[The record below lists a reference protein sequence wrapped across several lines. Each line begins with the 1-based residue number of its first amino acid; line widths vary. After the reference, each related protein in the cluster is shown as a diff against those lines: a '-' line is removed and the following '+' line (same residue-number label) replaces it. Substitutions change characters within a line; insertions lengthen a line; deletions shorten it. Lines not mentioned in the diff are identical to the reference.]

1 MAFSANFQ
9 RFLLSRGEKAGDLN
23 PRSRLLRLLI
33 LCLLLL
39 FQSHQAFGYSV
50 LTHEAI
56 IDAEWEDHIKPL
68 FVARF
73 PRATAQQLHEAQ
85 AYAYGGSVIQDMGY
99 YPFGSRFFSHL
110 THYVRSGYFVQ
121 ALFNESRDI
130 NDYAFALGALSHY
143 VADIEGHS
151 IAVNRSVGLLY
162 PALHKKY
169 GDSVTWEES
178 PWEHSLTEF
187 GFDTLEVVAHHVAPE
202 GYHQWIGFKVARPLL
217 QRAFKK
223 TYGLNL
229 SDQILSVRIALFS
242 YRELASSAIPE
253 MAEVTWALRRKQ
265 LEELASNF
273 QHRQLYHLSRK
284 SYRGWQS
291 KYAKPGVG
299 DEMEAFLFRIIPKVG
314 PFNVIQFHSPTLETE
329 KLFADSLRATVQRYE
344 LELRQIESG
353 KLDPPD
359 MDLDT
364 GSPTRPG
371 EYRYCDRTYA
381 QLLRKLESKRF
392 MGVDA
397 ALRSNLL
404 EFYKHAGDN
413 AVSKNRRQWRRVL
426 RTIEELK
433 SASAPPSSSPANS
446 TVQDPSAAV
455 FVLHRNLLRSCP

>member
-1 MAFSANFQ
+1 
-9 RFLLSRGEKAGDLN
+9 
-23 PRSRLLRLLI
+23 
-33 LCLLLL
+33 
-39 FQSHQAFGYSV
+39 
-50 LTHEAI
+50 
-56 IDAEWEDHIKPL
+56 
-68 FVARF
+68 
-73 PRATAQQLHEAQ
+73 
-85 AYAYGGSVIQDMGY
+85 
-99 YPFGSRFFSHL
+99 
-110 THYVRSGYFVQ
+110 
-121 ALFNESRDI
+121 
-130 NDYAFALGALSHY
+130 
-143 VADIEGHS
+143 
-151 IAVNRSVGLLY
+151 
-162 PALHKKY
+162 
-169 GDSVTWEES
+169 
-178 PWEHSLTEF
+178 
-187 GFDTLEVVAHHVAPE
+187 
-202 GYHQWIGFKVARPLL
+202 
-217 QRAFKK
+217 
-223 TYGLNL
+223 L